1 MLDWIFYCK
10 ENYATLLLFCGKVIY
25 YKETMTFIKFY
36 LLKFVSSALIWK
48 NTVKWLQHFTDM
60 FKEIFFLIINKD
72 FIKTNYILH
81 TLQRGRKSPT
91 QRKAK
96 VTFVT

>member
-60 FKEIFFLIINKD
+60 FKEIKIAIRRHN
-72 FIKTNYILH
+72 
-81 TLQRGRKSPT
+81 
-91 QRKAK
+91 A
-96 VTFVT
+96 